1 MSSTSIEC
9 CSVPEQFLLKFK
21 AFLILTVFAFS
32 SMNVFAQT
40 SSISDCDDFIIG
52 AGASWPYVLEAT
64 LASEGVSSLDAQ
76 TFTMNVTSLPE
87 TGANFRIFK
96 TTPTGNYFGN
106 LTALQLGVNTFTVAA
121 YTASDEGFTSRAV
134 KFQFSSGEV
143 EFDALSI
150 NGQSVACL
158 PEPTTSTVSIC
169 SDFVSGSNTLA
180 KQLEDTPFTL
190 KLSNSISPL
199 EN

>member
-40 SSISDCDDFIIG
+40 TSISDCDDFIIG

-64 LASEGVSSLDAQ
+64 LANEGVSSLDAQ

-106 LTALQLGVNTFTVAA
+106 LTAIQLGVNTFTVAA
-121 YTASDEGFTSRAV
+121 YTGSDADFTSRTV
-134 KFQFSSGEV
+134 KFQFSS
-143 EFDALSI
+143 
-150 NGQSVACL
+150 
-158 PEPTTSTVSIC
+158 
-169 SDFVSGSNTLA
+169 
-180 KQLEDTPFTL
+180 
-190 KLSNSISPL
+190 
-199 EN
+199 